1 MLANL
6 RALQTL
12 GKCRELS
19 VFGFVGGILVHG
31 IMVCPDLLLYSRT
44 QLIFRRMRSIVF
56 LFLNQGQRF
65 RR

>member
-19 VFGFVGGILVHG
+19 VFDFIDGILVHG
-31 IMVCPDLLLYSRT
+31 IIVCPDLLL
-44 QLIFRRMRSIVF
+44 
-56 LFLNQGQRF
+56 
-65 RR
+65 

>member
-19 VFGFVGGILVHG
+19 VFGFVDGILVHG
-31 IMVCPDLLLYSRT
+31 TMVRPYLLLYSE
-44 QLIFRRMRSIVF
+44 
-56 LFLNQGQRF
+56 LNQIFVG
-65 RR
+65 

>member
-19 VFGFVGGILVHG
+19 VFGFVDGILVHG
-31 IMVCPDLLLYSRT
+31 TMV
-44 QLIFRRMRSIVF
+44 
-56 LFLNQGQRF
+56 
-65 RR
+65 